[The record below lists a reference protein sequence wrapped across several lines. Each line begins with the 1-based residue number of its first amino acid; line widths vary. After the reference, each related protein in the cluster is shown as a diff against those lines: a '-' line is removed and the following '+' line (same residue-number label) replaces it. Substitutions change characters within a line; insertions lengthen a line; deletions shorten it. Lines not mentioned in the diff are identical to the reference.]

1 MNGPIYHMALQAR
14 RTDDIRA
21 AAARTAER
29 PSRRRLFRR
38 SF

>member
-1 MNGPIYHMALQAR
+1 MQGLIYHMALHTQIE
-14 RTDDIRA
+14 DKRA
-21 AAARTAER
+21 AAARSPER

>member
-1 MNGPIYHMALQAR
+1 MQGLIYHMAIQAQ
-14 RTDDIRA
+14 TDDMRA
-21 AAARTAER
+21 AAARTGDR

>member
-1 MNGPIYHMALQAR
+1 MQGLIYHMTVHAQ
-14 RTDDIRA
+14 TDDKRA
-21 AAARTAER
+21 AASRSYER

>member
-1 MNGPIYHMALQAR
+1 MNGLIYHMALNE
-14 RTDDIRA
+14 RTEDMRA
-21 AAARTAER
+21 AAARSSQR